1 MAEAKVKLCE
11 MSRQRTD
18 HRTPPGG
25 APRTGDRVTLSY
37 ETEHD
42 KLPLWASEYMLVE
55 VIQASAGNYRGRI
68 PHDAFEPL
76 LPPEKRF
83 ATGDEIGFTDK
94 HIVEIAPTAEASK

>member
-25 APRTGDRVTLSY
+25 TPRTGDRVTLSY

-55 VIQASAGNYRGRI
+55 VIQASGELPR
-68 PHDAFEPL
+68 PHPSRCVRAALAAREAL
-76 LPPEKRF
+76 RHRRRNRLHRQ
-83 ATGDEIGFTDK
+83 AYCGDCPDR
-94 HIVEIAPTAEASK
+94 